1 MLTSGNG
8 TPRKRKHSSEGPLSA
23 SGSPTKKLL
32 KDFGS
37 PPRRKSPRL
46 PSASLGKTA
55 LKTIDNEKEN
65 CSSPFKSLSPVKQ
78 LKSPL
83 QSAVAPAGLSQFNW
97 SPKPASPF
105 KPSVKTGSFYGKR
118 KVLYLTPLERKVMN
132 NNKPTVI
139 NEGKQDQVTLPKS
152 VKLAK
157 RNKTSPKPNLG
168 VSRTSRTCITDYL
181 KPKPAT
187 ETPSQLIPSDP
198 REGGLK
204 TFSSLRFSGLTAK
217 PKPKLLVGAAFFAT
231 GTKGR
236 SMYKKQT
243 QKKSKPT
250 PYKPKPRPPEMD
262 VKKQDPDQPIKKVDT
277 VVLKQSMASESH
289 VTFKQKQKANPRV
302 AAESHVL
309 RNELTPNTKVPDNQ
323 AQGNQRSPETKTDQR
338 LQNHLITKQ
347 VKVVLRRIDGMQ
359 VSSGSSMGELSNVE
373 DCCTPAIGSDTV
385 FDFKNT
391 SLHLRQARKTS
402 PPAASVYPIFS
413 TPSSTLKGHRPARAE
428 LASPVACRSPLLSA
442 AALPKP
448 AKLQRNIK
456 RNKDSEKQA
465 TDQLIIDAGQ
475 KHFGAIACKSCGM
488 IYTAGS
494 PEDEFQHTQYHQSLL
509 DKIKFVGW
517 KKERV
522 VAEYWDGKII
532 LVLPDDPK
540 YAVKKADEVRQ
551 LADNE
556 LGFKQVSLSCPSRS
570 KTYLFVNS
578 EKMIVGC
585 LVAEQIKLAFRV
597 LNEPAEQKEV
607 KKHELLEH
615 HRAWCCSTKPENA
628 ICGISRIWVFSL
640 MRRKGIGSR
649 MVDTVRNS
657 FMYGCHLSK
666 EEIAFSDPTPD
677 GKLFASNYC
686 ETPAFLVYNFIS

>member
-1 MLTSGNG
+1 
-8 TPRKRKHSSEGPLSA
+8 
-23 SGSPTKKLL
+23 
-32 KDFGS
+32 
-37 PPRRKSPRL
+37 
-46 PSASLGKTA
+46 
-55 LKTIDNEKEN
+55 
-65 CSSPFKSLSPVKQ
+65 
-78 LKSPL
+78 
-83 QSAVAPAGLSQFNW
+83 
-97 SPKPASPF
+97 
-105 KPSVKTGSFYGKR
+105 
-118 KVLYLTPLERKVMN
+118 MN

-373 DCCTPAIGSDTV
+373 WGVACVHRESRPLAFCFIFPPPD
-385 FDFKNT
+385 
-391 SLHLRQARKTS
+391 LLR
-402 PPAASVYPIFS
+402 
-413 TPSSTLKGHRPARAE
+413 HRPARAE